1 MRNKILSAVILS
13 VTFITCAQAQTDTT
27 VRIFRSGMAIYG
39 EFGLLHNNKDI
50 REQLSRLNIKPFTS
64 FMGSIVLAKRMESE
78 RWFSEGRFIIM
89 NSTNYTKDKDDKK
102 AYLNGIGIGTDG
114 GPKLVNTTR
123 WNVLIPIGADL
134 MLYRLK
140 IKSNSSATISQVV
153 QNPSS
158 FQPIKLFTGNIN
170 LHAGIGADYKMNV
183 MPKLYDKVYLSGKAT
198 YHLPILGKRKWKG
211 EDVTISDLSSLKLN
225 QIYLQLG
232 LVFFPKPGMKKW
244 GKMH

>member
-39 EFGLLHNNKDI
+39 EFGLLPNNKDI

-140 IKSNSSATISQVV
+140 IKSNSSFRIPHHFSPLSFLRATSTCT
-153 QNPSS
+153 P
-158 FQPIKLFTGNIN
+158 
-170 LHAGIGADYKMNV
+170 A
-183 MPKLYDKVYLSGKAT
+183 SGRIT
-198 YHLPILGKRKWKG
+198 R
-211 EDVTISDLSSLKLN
+211 
-225 QIYLQLG
+225 
-232 LVFFPKPGMKKW
+232 
-244 GKMH
+244 